1 MFRFSQHPHFIPCVL
16 SLFFLTSQV
25 FALGFKNPK
34 TFSFLNQPLQF
45 QVDITD
51 SSQSLSTEQYSIF
64 ASMSD
69 SEFGGQNIMKFDSK
83 IVSKT
88 KDKKIVLVT
97 TRQNV
102 REPFV
107 QLRLKLNRDGM
118 SVSRIFNILLEPPT
132 LLTTVSGE
140 NYLVK
145 VKPADTVWSIA
156 ERFLQDN
163 LFSIEQ
169 MMMAIYRLN
178 PDAFLGKNINRLKS
192 NSELVIPNI
201 ETTLSLSTEK
211 AKKLF
216 LEQYDD
222 WKNQNYFQGQNL
234 NFNSEYGERPA
245 LKVLSSGET
254 RALEIGKNE
263 TSLKLKQSDSKKS
276 DNDLQIQLERSQKAM
291 RLLEKKFDEQSEELA
306 KMRAEIKSL
315 KLNSEKNLTSPVLNS
330 SDSKKVV
337 NYWFY
342 LLLGSF
348 FALAVGIGFI
358 LFKKS
363 KARIRQ
369 MDISFANEDSDNK
382 TKEKTMVSESTKN
395 LELKA
400 SVSRKR
406 KSVSAKNLSVD
417 SDPDPQI
424 ILSINS
430 YLAYERYE
438 DAIRECKS
446 ALEKFPNSVE
456 LHILLLK
463 IFKDNCEAQNFD
475 SHYLKIRDFFELESD
490 EWKRIT
496 EKHQAFKS
504 ELSEKLAMETSSE
517 NVDLDLD
524 LDLDID
530 IDSNKDLSQKDDE
543 DLGKN

>member
-1 MFRFSQHPHFIPCVL
+1 MFRSSYHTHFILCVFL
-16 SLFFLTSQV
+16 LFFLTSQV

-45 QVDITD
+45 QVDIID
-51 SSQSLSTEQYSIF
+51 NSQSLPTEQYSITT
-64 ASMSD
+64 SISD
-69 SEFGGQNIMKFDSK
+69 SEFGSQNIMEFDSK

-102 REPFV
+102 REPFI
-107 QLRLKLNRDGM
+107 QIRLQLNRDGM
-118 SVSRIFNILLEPPT
+118 NVSRIFNILLEPPT
-132 LLTTVSGE
+132 LLTTASGE

-145 VKPADTVWSIA
+145 VKLADTVWSIA

-163 LFSIEQ
+163 SFSIEQ
-169 MMMAIYRLN
+169 MMMAIFRLN
-178 PDAFLGKNINRLKS
+178 PDAFLGENINRLKI
-192 NSELVIPNI
+192 NSELLIPDI
-201 ETTLSLSTEK
+201 ETIVSLSTAE

-216 LEQYDD
+216 FEQYDD
-222 WKNQNYFQGQNL
+222 WKNQNYFQDQNL
-234 NFNSEYGERPA
+234 DINSEYGEQLA

-254 RALEIGKNE
+254 RALEVGKNE
-263 TSLKLKQSDSKKS
+263 TSTKLEQSAFTKS
-276 DNDLQIQLERSQKAM
+276 DNDLQIQLERSRKAM
-291 RLLEKKFDEQSEELA
+291 SLLEKKFDEQSEELA

-315 KLNSEKNLTSPVLNS
+315 KLNSDKNLTSPVSNS
-330 SDSKKVV
+330 LDSNNVV
-337 NYWFY
+337 NFWFY

-382 TKEKTMVSESTKN
+382 TKEKTMVSEGAKN
-395 LELKA
+395 PELQF
-400 SVSRKR
+400 SVSRKQN
-406 KSVSAKNLSVD
+406 SVSVENRSVD
-417 SDPDPQI
+417 SEPDSQI

-438 DAIRECKS
+438 DAIRESKS

-463 IFKDNCEAQNFD
+463 IFKDSCEAQNFD
-475 SHYLKIRDFFELESD
+475 SHYSKIQDFFEPESD
-490 EWKRIT
+490 EWKLVT
-496 EKHQAFKS
+496 EKYQAFKS
-504 ELSEKLAMETSSE
+504 ELNEKLAKE
-517 NVDLDLD
+517 NFSLDVD

-543 DLGKN
+543 DMGKN

>member
-1 MFRFSQHPHFIPCVL
+1 MFRSSYHTHFILCVF

-45 QVDITD
+45 QVDIID
-51 SSQSLSTEQYSIF
+51 NSQSLPTEQYSITT
-64 ASMSD
+64 SISD
-69 SEFGGQNIMKFDSK
+69 SEFGSQNIVEFDSK

-102 REPFV
+102 REPFI
-107 QLRLKLNRDGM
+107 QIRLQLNRDGM
-118 SVSRIFNILLEPPT
+118 NVSRIFNILLEPPT
-132 LLTTVSGE
+132 LLTTASGE

-145 VKPADTVWSIA
+145 VKLADTVWSIA

-163 LFSIEQ
+163 SFSIEQ
-169 MMMAIYRLN
+169 MMMAIFRLN
-178 PDAFLGKNINRLKS
+178 PDAFLGENINRLKI
-192 NSELVIPNI
+192 NSELLIPDI
-201 ETTLSLSTEK
+201 ETIVSLSTAE

-216 LEQYDD
+216 FEQYDD
-222 WKNQNYFQGQNL
+222 WKNQNYFQDQNL
-234 NFNSEYGERPA
+234 DINSEYGEQLA

-254 RALEIGKNE
+254 RALEVGKNE
-263 TSLKLKQSDSKKS
+263 TSTKLEQSAFTKS
-276 DNDLQIQLERSQKAM
+276 DNDLQIQLERSRKAM
-291 RLLEKKFDEQSEELA
+291 SLLEKKFDEQSEELA

-315 KLNSEKNLTSPVLNS
+315 KLNSDKNLTSPVSNS
-330 SDSKKVV
+330 LDSNNVV
-337 NYWFY
+337 NFWFY

-382 TKEKTMVSESTKN
+382 TKEKTMVSEGAKN
-395 LELKA
+395 PELQF
-400 SVSRKR
+400 SVSRKQN
-406 KSVSAKNLSVD
+406 SVSVENRSVD
-417 SDPDPQI
+417 SEPDSQI

-438 DAIRECKS
+438 DAIRESKS

-463 IFKDNCEAQNFD
+463 IFKDSCEAQNFD
-475 SHYLKIRDFFELESD
+475 SHYSKIREVFEPESD
-490 EWKRIT
+490 EWKLVT
-496 EKHQAFKS
+496 EKYQAFKS
-504 ELSEKLAMETSSE
+504 ELSEKLAKE
-517 NVDLDLD
+517 NFSLDVD

-543 DLGKN
+543 DMGKN

>member
-1 MFRFSQHPHFIPCVL
+1 MFRSSYHTHFILCVF
-16 SLFFLTSQV
+16 SLFFSTSQV

-45 QVDITD
+45 QVDIID
-51 SSQSLSTEQYSIF
+51 NSQSLPTEQYSITT
-64 ASMSD
+64 SISD
-69 SEFGGQNIMKFDSK
+69 SEFGSQNIMEFDSK

-102 REPFV
+102 RDPFI
-107 QLRLKLNRDGM
+107 QIRLQLNRDGM
-118 SVSRIFNILLEPPT
+118 NVSRIFNILLEPPT
-132 LLTTVSGE
+132 LLTTASGE

-145 VKPADTVWSIA
+145 VKSADTVWSIA

-163 LFSIEQ
+163 SFSIEQ
-169 MMMAIYRLN
+169 MMMAIFRLN
-178 PDAFLGKNINRLKS
+178 PDAFLGENINRLKI
-192 NSELVIPNI
+192 NSELLIPDI
-201 ETTLSLSTEK
+201 ETIVSLSTAE

-216 LEQYDD
+216 FEQYDD
-222 WKNQNYFQGQNL
+222 WKNQNYFQDQNL
-234 NFNSEYGERPA
+234 DLNSEYGEQLA

-254 RALEIGKNE
+254 RALEVGKNE
-263 TSLKLKQSDSKKS
+263 TSLKLEQSAFTKS
-276 DNDLQIQLERSQKAM
+276 DNDLQIQLERSRKAM
-291 RLLEKKFDEQSEELA
+291 SLLEKKFDEQSEELA

-315 KLNSEKNLTSPVLNS
+315 KLNSDKNLTSPVSNS
-330 SDSKKVV
+330 LDSNNVV
-337 NYWFY
+337 NFWFY

-363 KARIRQ
+363 KVRIRQ

-382 TKEKTMVSESTKN
+382 TLEKTMVSEGAKN
-395 LELKA
+395 PELQFSA
-400 SVSRKR
+400 SRKQN
-406 KSVSAKNLSVD
+406 SVSAENRSVD
-417 SDPDPQI
+417 SEPDSQI

-446 ALEKFPNSVE
+446 ALEKFPKSVE

-463 IFKDNCEAQNFD
+463 IFKDSCEAQNFD
-475 SHYLKIRDFFELESD
+475 SHYSKIRDFFEPESD
-490 EWKRIT
+490 EWKLVT
-496 EKHQAFKS
+496 EKYQAFKS
-504 ELSEKLAMETSSE
+504 ELSEKLAKE
-517 NVDLDLD
+517 NFSLDVD

-543 DLGKN
+543 DMGKN

>member
-1 MFRFSQHPHFIPCVL
+1 MFRSSYHTHFILCVF
-16 SLFFLTSQV
+16 SLFLLTSQV

-45 QVDITD
+45 QVDIID
-51 SSQSLSTEQYSIF
+51 NSQSLPTEQYSITT
-64 ASMSD
+64 SISD
-69 SEFGGQNIMKFDSK
+69 SEFGSQNIVEFDSK

-102 REPFV
+102 REPFI
-107 QLRLKLNRDGM
+107 QIRLQLNRDGM
-118 SVSRIFNILLEPPT
+118 NVSRIFNILLEPPT
-132 LLTTVSGE
+132 LLTTASGE

-145 VKPADTVWSIA
+145 VKLADTVWSIA

-163 LFSIEQ
+163 SFSIEQ
-169 MMMAIYRLN
+169 MMMAIFRLN
-178 PDAFLGKNINRLKS
+178 PDAFLGENINRLKI
-192 NSELVIPNI
+192 NSELLIPDI
-201 ETTLSLSTEK
+201 ETIVSLSTAE

-216 LEQYDD
+216 FEQYDD
-222 WKNQNYFQGQNL
+222 WKNQNYFQDQNL
-234 NFNSEYGERPA
+234 DINSEYGEQLA

-254 RALEIGKNE
+254 RALEVGKNE
-263 TSLKLKQSDSKKS
+263 TSTKLEQSAFTKS
-276 DNDLQIQLERSQKAM
+276 DNDLQIQLERSRKAM
-291 RLLEKKFDEQSEELA
+291 SLLEKKFDEQSEELA

-315 KLNSEKNLTSPVLNS
+315 KLNSDKNLTSPVSNS
-330 SDSKKVV
+330 LDSNNVV
-337 NYWFY
+337 NFWFY

-382 TKEKTMVSESTKN
+382 TKEKTMVSEGAKN
-395 LELKA
+395 PELQF
-400 SVSRKR
+400 SVSRKQN
-406 KSVSAKNLSVD
+406 SVSVENRSVD
-417 SDPDPQI
+417 SEPDSQI

-438 DAIRECKS
+438 DAIRESKS

-463 IFKDNCEAQNFD
+463 IFKDSCEAQNFD
-475 SHYLKIRDFFELESD
+475 SHYSKIREVFEPESD
-490 EWKRIT
+490 EWKLVT
-496 EKHQAFKS
+496 EKYQAFKS
-504 ELSEKLAMETSSE
+504 ELSEKLAKE
-517 NVDLDLD
+517 NFSLDVD

-543 DLGKN
+543 DMGKN

>member
-1 MFRFSQHPHFIPCVL
+1 MFRFSQHLHFILCVL

-51 SSQSLSTEQYSIF
+51 NSKSLPTEQYSIIT
-64 ASMSD
+64 SISD
-69 SEFGGQNIMKFDSK
+69 SEFGSQNIMEFDSK

-88 KDKKIVLVT
+88 KEKKIVLVT

-102 REPFV
+102 REPFM
-107 QLRLKLNRDGM
+107 QLRLQLNRDGM
-118 SVSRIFNILLEPPT
+118 SVSRIFNILLEPPI
-132 LLTTVSGE
+132 LLTTASGE

-145 VKPADTVWSIA
+145 VKSADTVWLIA

-178 PDAFLGKNINRLKS
+178 PDAFLGENINRLKS
-192 NSELVIPNI
+192 NSELLMPSI
-201 ETTLSLSTEK
+201 ETVASLSKEE

-222 WKNQNYFQGQNL
+222 WKNQNYFQDQNL
-234 NFNSEYGERPA
+234 DYGEQPA

-254 RALEIGKNE
+254 RALEIGKNK
-263 TSLKLKQSDSKKS
+263 TSIKLEQSAFIKPDSDLK
-276 DNDLQIQLERSQKAM
+276 IQLERSQEAM
-291 RLLEKKFDEQSEELA
+291 SLLEKKFDEQSEELS
-306 KMRAEIKSL
+306 KMRAEIESL

-330 SDSKKVV
+330 SDSKTVV
-337 NYWFY
+337 NFWFY

-348 FALAVGIGFI
+348 FALAVGIGFV

-382 TKEKTMVSESTKN
+382 AKETIIVSGSTQN
-395 LELKA
+395 PDLQA
-400 SVSRKR
+400 SVNTLQN
-406 KSVSAKNLSVD
+406 SVGADNRSVD
-417 SDPDPQI
+417 SEPDPQI

-438 DAIRECKS
+438 DAIRESKS
-446 ALEKFPNSVE
+446 ALDKFPYSVE

-463 IFKDNCEAQNFD
+463 IFKDSCDAQNFD
-475 SHYLKIRDFFELESD
+475 SHYSKIRDLFDPETD
-490 EWKRIT
+490 EWRRVT
-496 EKHQAFKS
+496 EKYQTFNS
-504 ELSEKLAMETSSE
+504 ELSEKLAKITSPIDA
-517 NVDLDLD
+517 DLDLD

-530 IDSNKDLSQKDDE
+530 IGNNKDMNQKDDK
-543 DLGKN
+543 DMDKN